1 MVTTTK
7 KLNIWPENWLDYRIK
22 QAGMK
27 SCKSFLEKFVTKNV
41 TSNGLKLELEPTIR
55 NHDEDSYHVGT
66 INYNHFRKN
75 L

>member
-1 MVTTTK
+1 MARLWDK
-7 KLNIWPENWLDYRIK
+7 
-22 QAGMK
+22 AGRYE

-55 NHDEDSYHVGT
+55 NHDEDSYHVGA
-66 INYNHFRKN
+66 INYNHFQKN